1 MKKIQLGI
9 VLVLTALMM
18 MLVPGS
24 AWADKDHIKIA
35 LADVPVGV
43 DFYATTSR
51 VALYYSYMIYDPL
64 VERDAKTGEP
74 KPHLVTSWKV
84 VDPTT
89 WEFKLKSGVK
99 FHNGNPFNA
108 ECVRFTIMDRILDP
122 AQKCPQAGGWKWV
135 KDLEVIDDLT
145 FRIITDKPYPLVV
158 QRFNV
163 LFPYDPKWIR
173 EMEAKHGRAYITRN
187 AMGTGPFKCA
197 KFVEGERLEL
207 VRNENYWKKG
217 VPAFEKMTMQF
228 IPEMSTRIASLL
240 SGDVD
245 DAVYIST
252 DMVPMLKKNKK
263 LTVKEVP
270 ILRIFFWQFDS
281 IGQASKTDKALTDP
295 RVRRAIWHAIDRK
308 AIVEHVLGGHATFI
322 HTPINPMAFG
332 ADPSMPDPGYNVEKA
347 KALMKEAGYE
357 DGFTTSAWVVAAEYQ
372 KATEAAASY
381 LEKINIKLD
390 IKPYIGRYGEFAKIW
405 KAGKADG
412 IATMGWGSY
421 NIFDADAI
429 WSYFFMIPEAPFN
442 YTQDKELSDLL
453 HAARSTL
460 DQAKRKELYRK
471 CQQIIIDKAYW
482 VPFYARHAIHGTI
495 KNFHY
500 ELGADQVPRWQ
511 YGSWTD

>member
-1 MKKIQLGI
+1 MKKNQFVI
-9 VLVLTALMM
+9 VLFVAAAMM
-18 MLVPGS
+18 MFASGS
-24 AWADKDHIKIA
+24 AWAGKDHIKIG

-51 VALYYSYMIYDPL
+51 VALYYSYMIFDPL

-74 KPHLVTSWKV
+74 KPHLVTSWEV
-84 VDPTT
+84 TDPTT
-89 WEFKLKSGVK
+89 WEFKLRSGIK

-108 ECVRFTIMDRILDP
+108 ESVRYTIMERILDP

-135 KDLEVIDDLT
+135 KDVEVVDDVT
-145 FRIITDKPYPLVV
+145 FKVITHKPYPLVV

-163 LFPYDPKWIR
+163 LFPYDPVWTK
-173 EMEAKHGRAYITRN
+173 EMEAKNGRAYIARH
-187 AMGTGPFKCA
+187 AMGTGPFKFS
-197 KFVEGERLEL
+197 KFVEGEKLEL

-217 VPAFEKMTMQF
+217 VPAYKKMTMRF
-228 IPEMSTRIASLL
+228 IPEMSTRAAELV
-240 SGDVD
+240 SGGID
-245 DAVYIST
+245 DAVYMGT
-252 DMVPMLKKNKK
+252 DLVPMLEKNKK

-270 ILRIFFWQFDS
+270 ILRIFFWQFDNMGRS
-281 IGQASKTDKALTDP
+281 PKTPKALTDP

-308 AIVEHVLGGHATFI
+308 AIVDHVLAGHATFI
-322 HTPINPMAFG
+322 HTPINPIAFG
-332 ADPSMPDPGYNVEKA
+332 ADPSMPDLGYDLEKA
-347 KALMKEAGYE
+347 KTLMKEAGHE
-357 DGFTTSAWVVAAEYQ
+357 KGFTTSAWVVAAEYA
-372 KATEAAASY
+372 KATEAAAGY

-421 NIFDADAI
+421 NIFDADAL
-429 WSYFFMIPEAPFN
+429 WAYFFMIPEAPFN
-442 YTQDKELSDLL
+442 YTQDKMLSDKL

-460 DQAKRKELYRK
+460 DQKKRKALYQE
-471 CQQIIIDKAYW
+471 CQKIIMDKAYW
-482 VPFYARHAIHGTI
+482 VPFYARHALHGTI

-511 YGSWTD
+511 YGTWTD